1 MYIKEANPN
10 ELANRIK
17 LMAKKINVLT
27 LKVKELENIISGYDQ
42 TIIKRIIDG
51 KDEKLKDYKETR
63 NKI

>member
-51 KDEKLKDYKETR
+51 KDEKIKDYQETR

>member
-42 TIIKRIIDG
+42 TIIKRIIDS